1 MQLQVSSTP
10 TLKCTLKPTNIKC
23 NKVAY
28 INTVMHKPGLAFK
41 CWGCGEILSG
51 SLGSLLLV
59 FLVDNSLLG
68 DEHVLSVSEIA
79 I

>member
-1 MQLQVSSTP
+1 
-10 TLKCTLKPTNIKC
+10 
-23 NKVAY
+23 
-28 INTVMHKPGLAFK
+28 MHKPGLAFNS
-41 CWGCGEILSG
+41 WGCGEILDG

-59 FLVDNSLLG
+59 LLMDTTLLG

>member
-1 MQLQVSSTP
+1 LKQLLHLSAHY
-10 TLKCTLKPTNIKC
+10 KPTNIKC
-23 NKVAY
+23 SKVAY

-41 CWGCGEILSG
+41 YWGCREILSG

-59 FLVDNSLLG
+59 FLVDSSLLG
-68 DEHVLSVSEIA
+68 DEHVLSVSEIT

>member
-1 MQLQVSSTP
+1 M
-10 TLKCTLKPTNIKC
+10 
-23 NKVAY
+23 
-28 INTVMHKPGLAFK
+28 VMHKPGLAFK

-51 SLGSLLLV
+51 SLGGLLLV
-59 FLVDNSLLG
+59 FLMDSSLLG

>member
-1 MQLQVSSTP
+1 
-10 TLKCTLKPTNIKC
+10 
-23 NKVAY
+23 
-28 INTVMHKPGLAFK
+28 MHKPGFAFK

-51 SLGSLLLV
+51 NLGRLLLV

-68 DEHVLSVSEIA
+68 GEHVLSISKIA

>member
-1 MQLQVSSTP
+1 M
-10 TLKCTLKPTNIKC
+10 
-23 NKVAY
+23 
-28 INTVMHKPGLAFK
+28 VMHKIGLAFK
-41 CWGCGEILSG
+41 CWGCGEILDG

-59 FLVDNSLLG
+59 LLVDSSLLG